1 MEREKVS
8 FIREE
13 MKRKNLTQ
21 EDLVKKL
28 FVISKTI
35 YKWDTGKGITDI
47 SLMNPLRDLL
57 DVTL

>member
-35 YKWDTGKGITDI
+35 YKWETGK
-47 SLMNPLRDLL
+47 
-57 DVTL
+57 

>member
-1 MEREKVS
+1 
-8 FIREE
+8 

-21 EDLVKKL
+21 ENLVKNL

-35 YKWDTGKGITDI
+35 YKWETGKGITDI
-47 SLMNPLRDLL
+47 PLMNPLCDLL

>member
-21 EDLVKKL
+21 ENLVKNL

-35 YKWDTGKGITDI
+35 YKW
-47 SLMNPLRDLL
+47 
-57 DVTL
+57 